1 MACATPDGWSPPRRW
16 YTHSPWK
23 VKVWPF
29 FSFTR
34 TRNYEAGGQALLGSE
49 PPATSSSRSLSGLVF
64 DQWELSR
71 FHCLHGLKNLQIF
84 FWFKYDDNWF
94 SMISSEFQ
102 WWELIFRVNFWCLDS
117 GSAPVMRSTKRTLP
131 VRSRFQCLK
140 EWNAWASCRG
150 IIFIWRIWLIWY
162 SPFPFSLSHVS
173 IG

>member
-1 MACATPDGWSPPRRW
+1 MV
-16 YTHSPWK
+16 YTLSLKSESVTLFFVHSHAELW
-23 VKVWPF
+23 
-29 FSFTR
+29 
-34 TRNYEAGGQALLGSE
+34 GGRPGAARLWA
-49 PPATSSSRSLSGLVF
+49 PATSSSRSLSGLVF

-150 IIFIWRIWLIWY
+150 IIFIWRIWYDIVPFL
-162 SPFPFSLSHVS
+162 SPYLMWVLAS